1 MEHKHKT
8 AGNGKEAPSFESEAN
23 DKKVTKANI
32 GISDK
37 NLAASAFLLNT
48 VLADEFLLY
57 VKTRNFHWNVAG
69 IHFVELHKFF
79 EAQYEELE
87 EVIDEIAER
96 VRYLGHYSIGTL
108 NEFTQLTRLLESKEK
123 DLTGEQMLRYLLDD
137 HETLIRELRTDLAKA
152 DEYKDAGTTDFLT
165 GLLEKHEK
173 TAWMIRAHLG

>member
-1 MEHKHKT
+1 MEQKQK
-8 AGNGKEAPSFESEAN
+8 APTFATEAN

-37 NLAASAFLLNT
+37 NLAASALLLNT
-48 VLADEFLLY
+48 ALADEFLLY
-57 VKTRNFHWNVAG
+57 VKTRNFHWNVEG
-69 IHFVELHKFF
+69 IHFMELHKFF

-96 VRYLGHYSIGTL
+96 VRYLGHYAIGTL

-137 HETLIRELRTDLAKA
+137 HETIIRVLRADIDKA
-152 DEYKDAGTTDFLT
+152 AEYKDVGTEDFLT
-165 GLLEKHEK
+165 GLMEKHEK
-173 TAWMIRAHLG
+173 TAWMIRAHLA